1 MDDKKISSLDIVLT
15 FIERTAIIGAKNNYV
30 IDEMFEEAVIL
41 AK

>member
-1 MDDKKISSLDIVLT
+1 MDNQKVTSLQIALT

-30 IDEMFEEAVIL
+30 IDEMFEQAVIR